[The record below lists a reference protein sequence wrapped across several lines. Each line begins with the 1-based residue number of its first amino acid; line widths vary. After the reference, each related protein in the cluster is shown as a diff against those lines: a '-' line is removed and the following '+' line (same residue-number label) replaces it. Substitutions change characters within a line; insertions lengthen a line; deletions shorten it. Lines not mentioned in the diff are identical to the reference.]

1 MAAREVPFRGGGF
14 QPRRIRHAG
23 GLAFLLL
30 LVVWEGVCRLG
41 LVSAFTLPAPS
52 RVALALFD
60 MAVAGELVE
69 HLRASLGRLALGWS
83 LGALSGVAAGLAIGV
98 SSLARSIGL
107 PLVSALF
114 PVPKIALLPLLILW
128 LGIGEASKVATI
140 ALGTFF
146 PMAIAT
152 ASGVDQIP
160 KSLVRMAQSFDLP
173 PRAILAKVILPGASP
188 GVLAGC
194 RISASIALV
203 LLIAAEMIG
212 AEHGIGAL
220 VLQAGHLMRSDRL
233 LAGVVLLSVLGLAIG
248 GAIGTL
254 ERRLLAWR

>member
-1 MAAREVPFRGGGF
+1 MPPREVPFRGGGF
-14 QPRRIRHAG
+14 APRRIPHLG
-23 GLAFLLL
+23 WLSFLV
-30 LVVWEGVCRLG
+30 LVAVWELACRAG
-41 LVSAFTLPAPS
+41 LVSPFTLPAPS
-52 RVALALFD
+52 RVLAALLEMALS
-60 MAVAGELVE
+60 GELVR
-69 HLRASLGRLALGWS
+69 HLEASLVRLAAGWAT
-83 LGALSGVAAGLAIGV
+83 GAALGVAVGLAIGI
-98 SSLARSIGL
+98 SSVARSIGL

-146 PMAIAT
+146 PTVIAT

-160 KSLVRMAQSFDLP
+160 KSLVRMAQSFDLA
-173 PRAILAKVILPGASP
+173 PRAIVARVVLPGALP
-188 GVLAGC
+188 GVLAGA
-194 RISASIALV
+194 RISASIGLV

-220 VLQAGHLMRSDRL
+220 ILQAGHLMRSDRL
-233 LAGVVLLSVLGLAIG
+233 LAGVVLLSILGLAIG
-248 GAIGTL
+248 AAIGAL

>member
-1 MAAREVPFRGGGF
+1 MPPREVPFRGGGF
-14 QPRRIRHAG
+14 APRRIPNAG
-23 GLAFLLL
+23 WLSFLVLVGL
-30 LVVWEGVCRLG
+30 WELACRAG
-41 LVSAFTLPAPS
+41 LVSPFTLPAPS
-52 RVALALFD
+52 RVLAALLE
-60 MAVAGELVE
+60 MAGSGELAR
-69 HLRASLGRLALGWS
+69 HLGASLARLGLGWALGAT
-83 LGALSGVAAGLAIGV
+83 LGVAVGLAIGI

-146 PMAIAT
+146 PTVIAT

-160 KSLVRMAQSFDLP
+160 KSLVRMAQSFDLA
-173 PRAILAKVILPGASP
+173 PRAIVVRVILPGALP
-188 GVLAGC
+188 GILAGA
-194 RISASIALV
+194 RISASIGLV

-248 GAIGTL
+248 AAIGAL

>member
-1 MAAREVPFRGGGF
+1 MPPREVPFRGGGF
-14 QPRRIRHAG
+14 APRRIPNAG
-23 GLAFLLL
+23 WLSFLVLVGL
-30 LVVWEGVCRLG
+30 WELACRAG
-41 LVSAFTLPAPS
+41 LVSPFTLPAPS
-52 RVALALFD
+52 RVLAALLE
-60 MAVAGELVE
+60 MAGSGELAR
-69 HLRASLGRLALGWS
+69 HLGASLARLGLGWALGAT
-83 LGALSGVAAGLAIGV
+83 LGVAVGLAIGI

-146 PMAIAT
+146 PTVIAT

-160 KSLVRMAQSFDLP
+160 KSLVRMAQSFDLA
-173 PRAILAKVILPGASP
+173 PRAIVVRVILPGALP
-188 GVLAGC
+188 GILAGA
-194 RISASIALV
+194 RISASIGLV

-248 GAIGTL
+248 AL

>member
-1 MAAREVPFRGGGF
+1 MPPREVPFRGGGF
-14 QPRRIRHAG
+14 APRRIPNAG
-23 GLAFLLL
+23 WLSFLVLVGL
-30 LVVWEGVCRLG
+30 WELACRAG
-41 LVSAFTLPAPS
+41 LVSPFALPAPS
-52 RVALALFD
+52 RVLAALLE
-60 MAVAGELVE
+60 MAGSGELAR
-69 HLRASLGRLALGWS
+69 HLGASLARLGLGWALGAT
-83 LGALSGVAAGLAIGV
+83 LGVAVGLAIGI

-146 PMAIAT
+146 PTVIAT

-160 KSLVRMAQSFDLP
+160 KSLVRMAQSFDLA
-173 PRAILAKVILPGASP
+173 PRAICVRVILPGALP
-188 GVLAGC
+188 GILAGA
-194 RISASIALV
+194 RISASIGLV

-248 GAIGTL
+248 AAIGAL

>member
-1 MAAREVPFRGGGF
+1 MPAREVPFRGGGF
-14 QPRRIRHAG
+14 APRRIRHAG
-23 GLAFLLL
+23 WLSV
-30 LVVWEGVCRLG
+30 LVVVALWELVCRAG
-41 LVSAFTLPAPS
+41 LVSPFTLPAPS
-52 RVALALFD
+52 RVLAALLE
-60 MAVAGELVE
+60 MAGSGELAR
-69 HLRASLGRLALGWS
+69 HLLASLARLALGWA
-83 LGALSGVAAGLAIGV
+83 LGATLGVAVGLAIGI

-146 PMAIAT
+146 PTVIAT

-160 KSLVRMAQSFDLP
+160 KSLVRMAQSFDLA
-173 PRAILAKVILPGASP
+173 PRAIVRRVILPGALP
-188 GVLAGC
+188 GVLAGA

-203 LLIAAEMIG
+203 LLTAAEMIG

-248 GAIGTL
+248 AAIGAL

>member
-1 MAAREVPFRGGGF
+1 MAPREVPFRGGGF
-14 QPRRIRHAG
+14 APRRIPRAG
-23 GLAFLLL
+23 ATAFLVLL
-30 LVVWEGVCRLG
+30 AAWEGACRAG
-41 LVSAFTLPAPS
+41 LVSPFTLPAPS
-52 RVALALFD
+52 RVLLALVE
-60 MAVAGELVE
+60 MAGSGELFS

-83 LGALSGVAAGLAIGV
+83 LGASLGVAAGLAIGV

-146 PMAIAT
+146 PTAIAT

-160 KSLVRMAQSFDLP
+160 KSLVRMAQSFDLG

-203 LLIAAEMIG
+203 LLTAAEMIG

-248 GAIGTL
+248 GTIGAL

>member
-1 MAAREVPFRGGGF
+1 MPPREVPFRGGGF
-14 QPRRIRHAG
+14 APRRIPNAG
-23 GLAFLLL
+23 WLSFLVLVGL
-30 LVVWEGVCRLG
+30 WELACRAG
-41 LVSAFTLPAPS
+41 LVSPFTLPAPS
-52 RVALALFD
+52 RVLAALLE
-60 MAVAGELVE
+60 MAGSGELAR
-69 HLRASLGRLALGWS
+69 HLVASLARLGLGWALGAT
-83 LGALSGVAAGLAIGV
+83 LGVAVGLAIGI

-146 PMAIAT
+146 PTVIAT

-160 KSLVRMAQSFDLP
+160 KSLVRMAQSFDLA
-173 PRAILAKVILPGASP
+173 PRAIVVRVILPGALP
-188 GVLAGC
+188 GILAGA
-194 RISASIALV
+194 RISASIGLV

-248 GAIGTL
+248 AAIGAL

>member
-1 MAAREVPFRGGGF
+1 MPPREVPFRGGGF
-14 QPRRIRHAG
+14 APRRIRHAG
-23 GLAFLLL
+23 WLAFLVLL
-30 LVVWEGVCRLG
+30 GLWELACRTG
-41 LVSAFTLPAPS
+41 LVSPFTLPAPS
-52 RVALALFD
+52 RVLAALLD
-60 MAVAGELVE
+60 MAGSGELGL
-69 HLRASLGRLALGWS
+69 HLRASLARLAVGWAV
-83 LGALSGVAAGLAIGV
+83 GAALGVAVGLAIGI

-146 PMAIAT
+146 PTVIAT
-152 ASGVDQIP
+152 AAGVDQIP
-160 KSLVRMAQSFDLP
+160 KSLVRMAQSFDLR
-173 PRAILAKVILPGASP
+173 PRAIVARVILPGALP

-220 VLQAGHLMRSDRL
+220 VLQAGHLMRTDRL
-233 LAGVVLLSVLGLAIG
+233 LAGVVLLSVLGVLIG
-248 GAIGTL
+248 GTIGAL

>member
-1 MAAREVPFRGGGF
+1 VPPREVPFRGGGF
-14 QPRRIRHAG
+14 APRRLPHAG
-23 GLAFLLL
+23 WISFLV
-30 LVVWEGVCRLG
+30 LVGAWEAACRLG

-52 RVALALFD
+52 RVLLALRE
-60 MAVAGELVE
+60 MAVTGELGG
-69 HLRASLGRLALGWS
+69 HLGASLGRLATGWAM
-83 LGALSGVAAGLAIGV
+83 GALLGVATGLAIGT
-98 SSLARSIGL
+98 SSLARSVGL

-146 PMAIAT
+146 PTVIAT
-152 ASGVDQIP
+152 AAGVDQIP
-160 KSLVRMAQSFDLP
+160 RSLVRMAQSFDLG
-173 PRAILAKVILPGASP
+173 PRAIVTRVILPGALP

-220 VLQAGHLMRSDRL
+220 VLQAGHLMRTDRL
-233 LAGVVLLSVLGLAIG
+233 LAGVVLLSVLGVLIG
-248 GAIGTL
+248 ATIGAL

>member
-1 MAAREVPFRGGGF
+1 MRSREIPFRGGGF
-14 QPRRIRHAG
+14 APERIPRVGA
-23 GLAFLLL
+23 LAFLLL
-30 LVVWEGVCRLG
+30 LAAWEGVCRAG
-41 LVSAFTLPAPS
+41 LVSLFTLPAPS
-52 RVALALFD
+52 RVLLTLLE
-60 MAVAGELVE
+60 MATSGELFF
-69 HLRASLGRLALGWS
+69 HLRASLGRLVLGWS

-146 PMAIAT
+146 PIAIAT

-160 KSLVRMAQSFDLP
+160 KSLVRMAQSFDLA
-173 PRAILAKVILPGASP
+173 PRAILAKVILPGALP

-194 RISASIALV
+194 RISSSIALV
-203 LLIAAEMIG
+203 LLTAAEMIG

-248 GAIGTL
+248 ATIGAL

>member
-1 MAAREVPFRGGGF
+1 MSTREVPFRGRGF
-14 QPRRIRHAG
+14 APRRIPRAG
-23 GLAFLLL
+23 LFAFVV
-30 LVVWEGVCRLG
+30 LVALWEAVCRGG

-52 RVALALFD
+52 RVLAALLD
-60 MAVAGELVE
+60 MAGSGELLL
-69 HLRASLGRLALGWS
+69 HLRASLARLAAGWS
-83 LGALSGVAAGLAIGV
+83 LGALLGVAAGLAIGV

-146 PMAIAT
+146 PMAIAA

-160 KSLVRMAQSFDLP
+160 KSLIRMAQSFDLAP
-173 PRAILAKVILPGASP
+173 AAIVAKVILPGALP

-203 LLIAAEMIG
+203 LLTAAEMIG

-233 LAGVVLLSVLGLAIG
+233 LAGVVLLALLGLLVG
-248 GAIGTL
+248 GAIGAL

>member
-1 MAAREVPFRGGGF
+1 MPPREVPFRGGGF
-14 QPRRIRHAG
+14 APRRIPNAG
-23 GLAFLLL
+23 WLSFLVLVGL
-30 LVVWEGVCRLG
+30 WELACRAG
-41 LVSAFTLPAPS
+41 LVSPFALPAPS
-52 RVALALFD
+52 RVLAALLE
-60 MAVAGELVE
+60 MAGSGELAR
-69 HLRASLGRLALGWS
+69 HLGASLARLGLGWALGAT
-83 LGALSGVAAGLAIGV
+83 LGVAVGLAIGI

-146 PMAIAT
+146 PTVIAT

-160 KSLVRMAQSFDLP
+160 KSLVRMAQSFDLA
-173 PRAILAKVILPGASP
+173 PRAIVVRVILPGALP
-188 GVLAGC
+188 GILAGA
-194 RISASIALV
+194 RISASIGLV

-248 GAIGTL
+248 AAIGAL

>member
-1 MAAREVPFRGGGF
+1 MPPREVPFRGGGF
-14 QPRRIRHAG
+14 APRRIPNAG
-23 GLAFLLL
+23 WLSFLVLVGL
-30 LVVWEGVCRLG
+30 WELACRAG
-41 LVSAFTLPAPS
+41 LVSPFTLPAPS
-52 RVALALFD
+52 RVLAALLE
-60 MAVAGELVE
+60 MAGSGELAR
-69 HLRASLGRLALGWS
+69 HLVASLARLGLGWALGAT
-83 LGALSGVAAGLAIGV
+83 LGVAVGLAIGI

-146 PMAIAT
+146 PTVIAT

-160 KSLVRMAQSFDLP
+160 KSLVRMAQSFDLA
-173 PRAILAKVILPGASP
+173 PRAIVVRVILPGALP
-188 GVLAGC
+188 GILAGA
-194 RISASIALV
+194 RISASIGLV

-233 LAGVVLLSVLGLAIG
+233 LAGVVLLPVLGLAIG
-248 GAIGTL
+248 AAIGAL

>member
-1 MAAREVPFRGGGF
+1 MPAREVPFRGGGF
-14 QPRRIRHAG
+14 APRRIRHVG
-23 GLAFLLL
+23 WLSFLVLVGL
-30 LVVWEGVCRLG
+30 WELASRAG
-41 LVSAFTLPAPS
+41 LVSPFTLPAPS
-52 RVALALFD
+52 RVLAALLE
-60 MAVAGELVE
+60 MAGSGELAR
-69 HLRASLGRLALGWS
+69 HLVASLARLALGWA
-83 LGALSGVAAGLAIGV
+83 LGAMLGVAVGLAIGI

-146 PMAIAT
+146 PTVIAT

-160 KSLVRMAQSFDLP
+160 KSLVRMAQSFDLA
-173 PRAILAKVILPGASP
+173 PRAIVLRVILPGALP
-188 GVLAGC
+188 GMLAGA

-203 LLIAAEMIG
+203 LLTAAEMIG

-248 GAIGTL
+248 AAIGAL

>member
-1 MAAREVPFRGGGF
+1 MPPREVPFRGGGF
-14 QPRRIRHAG
+14 APRRIPHLGWLSFLVLVALWE
-23 GLAFLLL
+23 LA
-30 LVVWEGVCRLG
+30 CRAG
-41 LVSAFTLPAPS
+41 LVSPFTLPAPS
-52 RVALALFD
+52 RVLTALVEMALS
-60 MAVAGELVE
+60 GELVR
-69 HLRASLGRLALGWS
+69 HLEASLVRLAAGWATGAALG
-83 LGALSGVAAGLAIGV
+83 VVVGLAIGI
-98 SSLARSIGL
+98 SSVARSIGL

-146 PMAIAT
+146 PTVIAT

-160 KSLVRMAQSFDLP
+160 KSLVRMAQSFDLA
-173 PRAILAKVILPGASP
+173 PRAIVARVILPGALP
-188 GVLAGC
+188 GVLAGA
-194 RISASIALV
+194 RISASIGLV

-220 VLQAGHLMRSDRL
+220 ILQAGHLMRSDRL
-233 LAGVVLLSVLGLAIG
+233 LAGVVLLSILGLAIG
-248 GAIGTL
+248 AAIGAL